1 MSDSARSETTV
12 PVPKE
17 WLAATAKLLNEMA
30 GEGVGIEGCDDPADL
45 MTELAVFFGVADLD
59 DCWAA
64 AVRRACAL

>member
-1 MSDSARSETTV
+1 MADKPESYTTV

-30 GEGVGIEGCDDPADL
+30 GGGIRIEGCDDPADL
-45 MTELAVFFGVADLD
+45 MTEFAVFLGVADLD

-64 AVRRACAL
+64 AIQRACAL